1 MATIDQSLFYSTS
14 PQLSAVERVVEHF
27 QELLLQRKIRPGNLL
42 PSESVLAERLGV
54 SRGSLREAMKVLSAL
69 GLVEIKRGNGTYVCH
84 DLGRGLLDP
93 FLLRL
98 NLLDYG
104 IEQLMEFRM
113 LIEMDVVRSILKHP
127 NPEGLCGMATSLE
140 HMAALDPA
148 HAESAWE
155 LDMAFHHA
163 MAQASGNVLIQQ
175 LYTSLLRFFEPMIQ
189 KTYQVPGNR
198 EMALQLH
205 QAIYDA
211 LVAGDEQAATQAVAN
226 AIDGWIKGGE

>member
-1 MATIDQSLFYSTS
+1 
-14 PQLSAVERVVEHF
+14 
-27 QELLLQRKIRPGNLL
+27 
-42 PSESVLAERLGV
+42 
-54 SRGSLREAMKVLSAL
+54 
-69 GLVEIKRGNGTYVCH
+69 
-84 DLGRGLLDP
+84 
-93 FLLRL
+93 
-98 NLLDYG
+98 
-104 IEQLMEFRM
+104 
-113 LIEMDVVRSILKHP
+113 
-127 NPEGLCGMATSLE
+127 
-140 HMAALDPA
+140 
-148 HAESAWE
+148 
-155 LDMAFHHA
+155 MAFHHA